1 MDGVIVDTEPLHR
14 KAYFSTFDDLEIEVS
29 EELYT
34 SFTGA
39 STKKV
44 CTTLIEKFQIKQSHE
59 DLASIKR
66 KYFKDY
72 FYNDAD
78 FNLLPGVKN
87 LIQNYF
93 ENNIKLVLAS
103 SASMTTIDMVFEKFD
118 LVKYFIGKISGD
130 ELKES
135 KPNPEIFLIAAKMAH
150 EPKENCMVIEDSTNG
165 IIAAHYAEIFC
176 TAYKSEHSVGQ
187 NYEKA
192 NLVISDFSEIE
203 FDKIEKHFKVLR
215 TKRSSKVF
223 IEVSFEKNRG

>member
-1 MDGVIVDTEPLHR
+1 MPLKAVLFDMDGVIVDTEPLHR

-44 CTTLIEKFQIKQSHE
+44 CTTLIERFQLTQSHE
-59 DLASIKR
+59 ELALIKR
-66 KYFKDY
+66 KYFRHF
-72 FYNDAD
+72 FYNDTD
-78 FNLLPGVKN
+78 FNLLPGVKS
-87 LIQNYF
+87 LIENYF
-93 ENNIKLVLAS
+93 DNNIKLVLAS
-103 SASMTTIDMVFEKFD
+103 SASMVTIDMVFEKFD
-118 LVKYFIGKISGD
+118 LEKYFIGKISGAD
-130 ELKES
+130 LKES
-135 KPNPEIFLIAAKMAH
+135 KPHPEIFLLASEIAN
-150 EPKENCMVIEDSTNG
+150 EPKGNCMVIEDSTNG

-203 FDKIEKHFKVLR
+203 VEKIEKHF
-215 TKRSSKVF
+215 
-223 IEVSFEKNRG
+223 

>member
-1 MDGVIVDTEPLHR
+1 MPLKAVLFDMDGVIVDTEPLHR

-44 CTTLIEKFQIKQSHE
+44 CTTLIEKFQLRQSHE

-87 LIQNYF
+87 LIENYF
-93 ENNIKLVLAS
+93 NNNIKLVLAS
-103 SASMTTIDMVFEKFD
+103 SASMVTIDMVFEKFD
-118 LVKYFIGKISGD
+118 LEKYFIGKISGAD
-130 ELKES
+130 LKES
-135 KPNPEIFLIAAKMAH
+135 KPHPEIFLLASEIAD
-150 EPKENCMVIEDSTNG
+150 EPKGNCMVIEDSTNG
-165 IIAAHYAEIFC
+165 IIAAHSAEIFC
-176 TAYKSEHSVGQ
+176 TAFKSEHSVGQ

-203 FDKIEKHFKVLR
+203 VEKMGEHF
-215 TKRSSKVF
+215 
-223 IEVSFEKNRG
+223 

>member
-1 MDGVIVDTEPLHR
+1 MPLKAVLFDMDGVIVNTEPLHR
-14 KAYFSTFDDLEIEVS
+14 KAYFQMFDDLGINVS

-44 CTTLIEKFQIKQSHE
+44 CNTLIEKYKLNQSQD
-59 DLASIKR
+59 DLAIIKR
-66 KYFKDY
+66 KYFRHY
-72 FYNDAD
+72 FYNDSD
-78 FNLLPGVKN
+78 FHLLPRVKS
-87 LIQNYF
+87 LIENYF

-103 SASMTTIDMVFEKFD
+103 SASMVTIDMVFEKFD
-118 LVKYFIGKISGD
+118 LEKYFIGKISGAD
-130 ELKES
+130 LKES
-135 KPNPEIFLIAAKMAH
+135 KPHPEIFLLASEIAN
-150 EPKENCMVIEDSTNG
+150 EPKGNCMVIEDSTNG

-203 FDKIEKHFKVLR
+203 FDKIEKHF
-215 TKRSSKVF
+215 
-223 IEVSFEKNRG
+223 